1 MNDFSLSVEQE
12 YAFEKFTQGEN
23 LFITGPGGTGKTKL
37 IEHLVSYCDKTGRRA
52 QVCAMTGCATALL
65 PPSCHARTFNSFT
78 GIKLARGEIQKIVD
92 TVLKKKANRQTYR
105 KLDVLIVDEVSM
117 MSKKVFELVNEIAKT
132 ARLSNLPYGGLQVI
146 FTGDFLQLPPV
157 PSEDEKDSGKFC
169 FESSL
174 WESVFPFKNNIEL
187 RTMFRQKDPIYQS
200 ILLEIRKGSISHENK
215 DIIQRYV
222 KPVPKEED
230 AFISKLYPLRY
241 KADMLNAQ
249 QYSLLTGEEYEYV
262 CVRQTKCQTNL
273 ESGKTLTVEQ
283 ILKGEHLSQ
292 REKEYELNMLMN
304 TSNFSEKL
312 ALKKGAVVMCTSNV
326 ELERGICNGS
336 QGIIKGFTQEM
347 SSVGKGLPIV
357 EFANGLVRVMELVFR
372 QNEEYPTLAVG
383 QIPLILAWGMTIH
396 KIQGATLD
404 HAEMDIGNSIFE
416 CGQTYVALSRIKSL
430 GGLYLSGFQPQNIRA
445 NNRAL
450 SFYKELGV
458 VNYEKEL
465 KKLKEYKSTLKSV
478 VSDKE
483 LEEESIE
490 EETKT
495 LTMAPTTL
503 DSILVFNAPPTP
515 NEEKPK
521 KIQREKSHVKKETT
535 ADRSWNLYL
544 EHHDLSKI
552 AEIRGLKKNT
562 VLEHIVSKLPDDR
575 IVIEEL
581 MSLDTYKEIREV
593 IDALG
598 PEEPL
603 NIIKQN
609 LRWNISYTDIKIAKY
624 SIPSK
629 ENTNKEIN
637 I

>member
-1 MNDFSLSVEQE
+1 MNDFSLSIEQE

-37 IEHLVSYCDKTGRRA
+37 IEYLVSYCDKTGRRA

-78 GIKLARGEIQKIVD
+78 GIKLARGEMQKIVD
-92 TVLKKKANRQTYR
+92 MVLKKKMNRQTYR

-117 MSKKVFELVNEIAKT
+117 MSKKVFELVNNIAKT
-132 ARLSNLPYGGLQVI
+132 ARLSHLPYGGLQVI

-174 WESVFPFKNNIEL
+174 WETVFPFKNNIEL

-200 ILLEIRKGSISHENK
+200 ILLEIRKGTISHENK
-215 DIIQRYV
+215 NIIQGYV
-222 KPVPKEED
+222 KPAPKEEG

-249 QYSLLTGEEYEYV
+249 QYSLLTGEEHEYV

-283 ILKGEHLSQ
+283 ILKGDHLSQ
-292 REKEYELNMLMN
+292 REKEFELNTLMN

-336 QGIIKGFTQEM
+336 QGIVKGFTQEM

-404 HAEMDIGNSIFE
+404 HAEMDIGDSIFE

-430 GGLYLSGFQPQNIRA
+430 DGLYLCGFQPQNIRA

-450 SFYKELGV
+450 SFYKEL
-458 VNYEKEL
+458 EDC
-465 KKLKEYKSTLKSV
+465 SC
-478 VSDKE
+478 
-483 LEEESIE
+483 
-490 EETKT
+490 
-495 LTMAPTTL
+495 
-503 DSILVFNAPPTP
+503 F
-515 NEEKPK
+515 
-521 KIQREKSHVKKETT
+521 
-535 ADRSWNLYL
+535 
-544 EHHDLSKI
+544 
-552 AEIRGLKKNT
+552 
-562 VLEHIVSKLPDDR
+562 
-575 IVIEEL
+575 
-581 MSLDTYKEIREV
+581 
-593 IDALG
+593 
-598 PEEPL
+598 
-603 NIIKQN
+603 
-609 LRWNISYTDIKIAKY
+609 
-624 SIPSK
+624 
-629 ENTNKEIN
+629 
-637 I
+637 